1 MKSDKKLIN
10 LFDMNL
16 TPGQKRQME
25 KLESLISNLEQTTE
39 RQLTDI
45 DEFLFSF
52 EHGNVA
58 VIENDTTMRELTQ
71 KRNSILAGSVNK
83 KSSVKK

>member
-1 MKSDKKLIN
+1 
-10 LFDMNL
+10 MNL

-25 KLESLISNLEQTTE
+25 KLEALISNLEQTTE

-52 EHGNVA
+52 EHGNIPL
-58 VIENDTTMRELTQ
+58 IENDTTMSEMTQ

-83 KSSVKK
+83 KTSVKK

>member
-1 MKSDKKLIN
+1 MKSDKKLIK

-25 KLESLISNLEQTTE
+25 KLENLISNLEQTTE